1 MKLALETQGL
11 VKRFGG
17 LVATRDVSLKLQ
29 QGARHALI
37 GPNGAGKTTFVNL
50 LTGVLAPTSG
60 TIRLG
65 GEEITGLSPERRV
78 HRGLARTF
86 QISQL
91 FRKLTVY
98 ESLGIAVNERR
109 GIGSRMWT
117 SFTGDRETRDA
128 VEALAHEFD
137 LGSVLGTPTSE
148 LAYGRQR
155 LLEIALAFAG
165 RPRVLLLDEP
175 AAGVPESERQD
186 LLATIDRL
194 PKDVAILLI
203 EHDMDL
209 VFSFADQI
217 TVLVEGAVLT
227 SGPAEAIARDE
238 RVKAVYLG
246 EEAHG

>member
-1 MKLALETQGL
+1 MAPALETRNL
-11 VKRFGG
+11 TKRFGG
-17 LVATRDVSLKLQ
+17 LIATRDVSLTLE

-37 GPNGAGKTTFVNL
+37 GPNGAGKTTFVNQ

-60 TIRLG
+60 TILLE
-65 GEEITGLSPERRV
+65 GEDITNLRAERRV

-98 ESLGIAVNERR
+98 ESLGIAVNEQR
-109 GIGSRMWT
+109 GVGARMLA
-117 SFTGDRETRDA
+117 SFTGDRETRA
-128 VEALAHEFD
+128 TVEALAHEFG
-137 LGSVLGTPTSE
+137 LESVLHTRTGE

-155 LLEIALAFAG
+155 LVEIAMAFAC

-175 AAGVPESERQD
+175 AAGVPEAERHD
-186 LLATIDRL
+186 LLATIGRL

-209 VFSFADQI
+209 VFSFADTI

-227 SGPAEAIARDE
+227 SGPADAIARDE

-246 EEAHG
+246 EEAHA

>member
-1 MKLALETQGL
+1 MALALETRNL

-17 LVATRDVSLKLQ
+17 LVATRNISIALEE
-29 QGARHALI
+29 GARHALI

-50 LTGVLAPTSG
+50 LTGVLQPTSG
-60 TIRLG
+60 AILLG
-65 GEEITGLSPERRV
+65 GEDIAQVPAERRV

-91 FRKLTVY
+91 FRKLTVA
-98 ESLGIAVNERR
+98 ESLGIAVSEQR
-109 GIGSRMWT
+109 GLGSRMWA
-117 SFTGDRETRDA
+117 SFTADRQTRAA
-128 VEALAHEFD
+128 VEELATEFGLETMLD
-137 LGSVLGTPTSE
+137 ARTSE

-155 LLEIALAFAG
+155 LVEIAMAFAC

-175 AAGVPESERQD
+175 AAGVPEAERES
-186 LLATIDRL
+186 LLATIGRL

-209 VFSFADQI
+209 VFSFADRI
-217 TVLVEGAVLT
+217 TVLVEGTVLT
-227 SGPAEAIARDE
+227 TGPASEIANDE

-246 EEAHG
+246 EAVDA

>member
-1 MKLALETQGL
+1 MALALETEHL

-17 LVATRDVSLKLQ
+17 LVATRDVSIALEE
-29 QGARHALI
+29 GARHALI

-50 LTGVLAPTSG
+50 LTGVLQPSG
-60 TIRLG
+60 GAIRLG
-65 GEEITGLSPERRV
+65 GEDITHLRPEGRV

-91 FRKLTVY
+91 FRKLTVA
-98 ESLGIAVNERR
+98 ESLGIAVNEQR
-109 GIGSRMWT
+109 GVGSRMWA
-117 SFTGDRETRDA
+117 SFAADRKTRADVEELAAEFGLDA
-128 VEALAHEFD
+128 
-137 LGSVLGTPTSE
+137 VLGTRTGE

-155 LLEIALAFAG
+155 LVEIAMAFAC

-175 AAGVPESERQD
+175 AAGVPEAERD
-186 LLATIDRL
+186 ALLATIGRL

-209 VFSFADQI
+209 VFSFADRI

-227 SGPAEAIARDE
+227 SGPAAEIANDE
-238 RVKAVYLG
+238 QVKAVYLG
-246 EEAHG
+246 EAADA

>member
-1 MKLALETQGL
+1 MALALETQRL
-11 VKRFGG
+11 AKRFGA
-17 LVATRDVSLKLQ
+17 LVATDNVSLALEE
-29 QGARHALI
+29 GARHALI

-60 TIRLG
+60 AIRLG
-65 GEEITGLSPERRV
+65 GEDITRLRPERRV

-98 ESLGIAVNERR
+98 ESIGIAVNEQR
-109 GIGSRMWT
+109 GRGSRMWA
-117 SFTGDRETRDA
+117 SFTGDRETRET
-128 VEALAHEFD
+128 VEALAREFG
-137 LGSVLGTPTSE
+137 LENVLDVRTGE

-155 LLEIALAFAG
+155 LVEIAMAFAC

-175 AAGVPESERQD
+175 AAGVPEAERQD
-186 LLATIDRL
+186 LLATIGRL

-209 VFSFADQI
+209 VFSFADTI

-238 RVKAVYLG
+238 RVRAVYLG